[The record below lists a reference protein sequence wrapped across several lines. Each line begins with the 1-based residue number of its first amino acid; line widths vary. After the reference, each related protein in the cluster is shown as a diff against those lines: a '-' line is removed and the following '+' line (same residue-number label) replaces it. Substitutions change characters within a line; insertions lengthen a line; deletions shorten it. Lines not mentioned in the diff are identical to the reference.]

1 MCDLKDRAPVPGHLA
16 SNGAD
21 LAMDA
26 PVTTTGEQA
35 NRDLARRFHQHVLA
49 DVAYLK
55 SHGYNPARFIALVSQ
70 TGGAVAAVKQLLA
83 DPRHTFDG
91 FERLW
96 EMGELARSVEFAA
109 NLPWFQP
116 LFTDQE
122 LQAGRSRLALHD
134 FPFEARI
141 AAAATEPPVW
151 TKTT

>member
-1 MCDLKDRAPVPGHLA
+1 MT
-16 SNGAD
+16 
-21 LAMDA
+21 M
-26 PVTTTGEQA
+26 TGEPT

-55 SHGYNPARFIALVSQ
+55 TRGYNPTRFIGLISQ
-70 TGGAVAAVKQLLA
+70 TGSAVVAAKQLLA
-83 DPRHTFDG
+83 DPRHTFYG

-96 EMGELARSVEFAA
+96 EMGELGRSVEFAA

-134 FPFEARI
+134 FPFEARL
-141 AAAATEPPVW
+141 AAAAAEPPAW
-151 TKTT
+151 TQAT